1 MNGEGIIRGGRAG
14 NRANLLNVL
23 GWCSVPRCECA
34 CASRGAAI
42 GRNNRSDT
50 EVAGPPGNGPC
61 LGCEG
66 SRDGNAP
73 NTTSSRWCSGIS
85 WEALPGRQGRR
96 PGWGRTRL
104 MGQDQQRLQ
113 PVLGLVRQHSPYR
126 LQTYK
131 LNGMRPVPV
140 PPSRANQ
147 SVIARPCLSDRGRP

>member
-66 SRDGNAP
+66 SRDGMLRIPHPAGGVQEFPGKPFLGGKVGDQDGAAP
-73 NTTSSRWCSGIS
+73 ALWAKTSS
-85 WEALPGRQGRR
+85 AF
-96 PGWGRTRL
+96 
-104 MGQDQQRLQ
+104 
-113 PVLGLVRQHSPYR
+113 SPY
-126 LQTYK
+126 LDLFDNTVHIDFK
-131 LNGMRPVPV
+131 PIN
-140 PPSRANQ
+140 
-147 SVIARPCLSDRGRP
+147 